1 LKGTMTEKILKS
13 HLVSGRLK
21 PGEELGLKIDQ
32 TLMQDATGSMACL
45 EFEAIGIER
54 VKTELS
60 VIYIDHNTLQTGFE
74 NMDDHLFLQSC
85 ARRWGM
91 HFSRPGNG
99 ICHQVHLER
108 FSAPGRTLLGSDSHT
123 PTAGGAG
130 MLGMG
135 AGGLDVA
142 CAMAG
147 YPFYLRCPEVM
158 GVKLNGKFREW
169 VSAKD
174 LALEILRRLTVKG
187 GVGKVLEY
195 FGEGVAELSVPERA
209 TITNMGAETGATSSL
224 FPSDLVTK
232 RFLKKQ
238 GREKVYARL
247 APSARARYSQVIELD
262 LSALEPLAAFPGSP
276 DKVARVSEA
285 GELDVGQ
292 VNIGSCTN
300 SSFLDLALVAAI
312 LKGRKISDQ
321 VSLSINPGSRQV
333 LKMLADS
340 GALSELI
347 EAGARVYEPCCDGCI
362 GMGSAPATG
371 IVSVRTYNRNFAG
384 RSGTKGDQVFLVSPQ
399 SAAAAALFGKL
410 VDPRAL
416 KNYPRIMEPK
426 KFFVDDSMV
435 IPPAAAE
442 KKTELVR
449 GPNIKPLPRFT
460 PLPAKAELPVFL
472 KLGNNISTDDILP
485 GGSAILP
492 FRSNLPKISEYVFS
506 RLEPGFAKR
515 ALEKGGGVVVAG
527 ENYGQ
532 GSSREH
538 AALAPR
544 YLGVQVVLA
553 RSFARIQLANLVNFG
568 IVPAIISGE
577 QLAEIQALD
586 QLAFPQLAEEIKGSA
601 SLTIMNRRTD
611 KTFSAALKL
620 TERERDLLLAGGLLN
635 QMRSFRP

>member
-1 LKGTMTEKILKS
+1 LKGTLTEKILKP

-21 PGEELGLKIDQ
+21 PGEEIALKIDQ
-32 TLMQDATGSMACL
+32 TLLQDATGTMACL
-45 EFEAIGIER
+45 EFEAIGIDR

-60 VIYIDHNTLQTGFE
+60 VVYVDHNTLQTGFE

-91 HFSRPGNG
+91 YFSRPGNG

-108 FSAPGRTLLGSDSHT
+108 FSAPGKTLLGSDSHT

-130 MLGMG
+130 MLAMG

-147 YPFYLRCPEVM
+147 YPFYIRCPEVL
-158 GVKLNGKFREW
+158 GVKLSGRFPPW
-169 VSAKD
+169 VGAKD

-195 FGEGVAELSVPERA
+195 FGDGVAGLSVPERA
-209 TITNMGAETGATSSL
+209 TITNMGTETGATSSL

-238 GREKVYARL
+238 GREKAYTRL
-247 APSARARYSQVIELD
+247 AASARAQYSQIIEID
-262 LSALEPLAAFPGSP
+262 LSALEPLAALPGSP
-276 DKVARVSEA
+276 DKVVKVSEA
-285 GELDVGQ
+285 GEPEVGQ

-300 SSFLDLALVAAI
+300 SSFQDLALVAAI

-340 GALSELI
+340 GALADLLA
-347 EAGARVYEPCCDGCI
+347 AGARVHEPCCNGCI

-371 IVSVRTYNRNFAG
+371 IISLRTYNRNFAG

-399 SAAAAALFGKL
+399 TAAAAALAGRM
-410 VDPRAL
+410 VDPRSL
-416 KNYPRIMEPK
+416 KSQPLIIEPK
-426 KFFVDDSMV
+426 KFFLDDSML
-435 IPPAAAE
+435 IPPAPAE
-442 KKTELVR
+442 QKTELLR
-449 GPNIKPLPRFT
+449 GPNIKPLPCFT
-460 PLPAKAELPVFL
+460 PLPAKVELPMLL
-472 KLGNNISTDDILP
+472 KLGDNISTDDILP
-485 GGSAILP
+485 GGSAVLP
-492 FRSNLPKISEYVFS
+492 LRSNLPKISEYVFS
-506 RLEPGFAKR
+506 RLDAGFARR
-515 ALEKGGGVVVAG
+515 AQEKGGGVIAAG

-544 YLGVQVVLA
+544 FLGVQVVLA
-553 RSFARIQLANLVNFG
+553 RSFARIHLANLVNFG
-568 IVPAIISGE
+568 IVPAIISAE
-577 QLAEIQALD
+577 QLAAIQAGD
-586 QLAFPQLAEEIKGSA
+586 QLAFPKLAEEMKSSA
-601 SLTIMNRRTD
+601 ALTIINRRTGQ
-611 KTFSAALKL
+611 TFAAALKL
-620 TERERDLLLAGGLLN
+620 TERERGLLLAGGLLN
-635 QMRSFRP
+635 QARAFRP